1 MSQDQEW
8 LVRLQFLEE
17 AQEYLS
23 TMESELLGLSS
34 KGVTQEGYNS
44 ILRAAHSIKGGSA
57 LMGFAELSQVA
68 HRLEDFFKV
77 LRAGHRA
84 EVVDVALEHL
94 FLQTL
99 DCMVQML
106 ALYRQKHLFSADWMM
121 ENPQFFLD
129 QLYDRLGDP
138 QPEDDI
144 AALSA
149 DAGEDMVSLM
159 FSSEVGPC
167 LERLEGVLGDP
178 ALPLVKEEFIIAC
191 QEMAGL
197 GEMLDLPVFSGLCQQ
212 VVTAIDKA
220 QEGEIVAIA
229 TAALSGLQR
238 VRALVILGELDL
250 LPTQFVLPETG
261 ANSSKTS
268 PELTSEITLEV
279 APEIA
284 PEVSSLETS
293 FEISSSLPPETIALA
308 SDAPAPTSESLD
320 NLEVIPV
327 ELVPFEL
334 APFELDPFGL
344 EPFELSPSDLE
355 QIEKLV
361 VHPDPVA
368 EAEDL
373 DAVLQLLG
381 TAPIVEP
388 EAVSPERYEAAA
400 QAAAISSTELKNI
413 QAPAVAPRPAA
424 PAKDEAEDSTVRI
437 SIRQLERL
445 GELFGELNTERGGLS
460 LRLRSLKN
468 LVTLM
473 GNRVKALNQANE
485 QLRLSYDRSATASRS
500 ASSPTASSSLPI
512 LAAETPGPQF
522 DLLEMDQYS
531 DLHLVAQEIIERVVQ
546 IQEVSSDIELA
557 LDETEGIS
565 RQLGRTAQQMQ
576 IGMTQV
582 RMRPLA
588 ELTRRFPRQLRQ
600 LSLEHG
606 KSVSLKEKGTGT
618 LIERSILEALQDPL
632 MHLLRNCFDHGIES
646 PEVRQSLGKPAEGSI
661 TITASYRGNQTV
673 ITVSDDGGGI
683 NLEKIKTKVV
693 SGLGLTT
700 EEISTFSEQEI
711 LDLIFEPGFSTAE
724 AVTDLSGRGVGMDVV
739 RKNIEAIQG
748 TVQVETELGV
758 GTTFTLVVPLSL
770 SVTRALVVECQGLFV
785 ALPASIVEEMTL
797 LSPSQ
802 ILTAADRELI
812 EWQGYTVPLLRL
824 EHWIRFNRPP
834 IKLET
839 ESVPIIDQEGALI
852 VTQGNAPYAIYCDR
866 YWGEQEVTT
875 RLVEGN
881 ISLPPGFSGCVVLG
895 DGRIVPL
902 VDTEALL
909 SWILS
914 QPVPPFGPAAQP
926 VTSPPQ
932 RLLAE
937 TPNLKNPTWDSL
949 AAASTTGHPAPVF
962 AERPTVMI
970 IDDSINVRRFLAIT
984 LEKAGYRV
992 EQAKDGLDALE
1003 KLREDNNI
1011 DAIVSDV
1018 EMPRMDGFRFL
1029 ATIQTVETCKT
1040 IPVVM
1045 LTSRSGTKHRQLAQ
1059 QLGAADYFSKP
1070 FKQNELLGRLAE
1082 LTQASS

>member
-1 MSQDQEW
+1 
-8 LVRLQFLEE
+8 
-17 AQEYLS
+17 
-23 TMESELLGLSS
+23 
-34 KGVTQEGYNS
+34 
-44 ILRAAHSIKGGSA
+44 
-57 LMGFAELSQVA
+57 
-68 HRLEDFFKV
+68 
-77 LRAGHRA
+77 
-84 EVVDVALEHL
+84 
-94 FLQTL
+94 
-99 DCMVQML
+99 
-106 ALYRQKHLFSADWMM
+106 
-121 ENPQFFLD
+121 
-129 QLYDRLGDP
+129 
-138 QPEDDI
+138 
-144 AALSA
+144 
-149 DAGEDMVSLM
+149 
-159 FSSEVGPC
+159 
-167 LERLEGVLGDP
+167 
-178 ALPLVKEEFIIAC
+178 
-191 QEMAGL
+191 
-197 GEMLDLPVFSGLCQQ
+197 
-212 VVTAIDKA
+212 
-220 QEGEIVAIA
+220 
-229 TAALSGLQR
+229 
-238 VRALVILGELDL
+238 
-250 LPTQFVLPETG
+250 
-261 ANSSKTS
+261 
-268 PELTSEITLEV
+268 
-279 APEIA
+279 
-284 PEVSSLETS
+284 
-293 FEISSSLPPETIALA
+293 
-308 SDAPAPTSESLD
+308 
-320 NLEVIPV
+320 
-327 ELVPFEL
+327 
-334 APFELDPFGL
+334 
-344 EPFELSPSDLE
+344 
-355 QIEKLV
+355 
-361 VHPDPVA
+361 
-368 EAEDL
+368 
-373 DAVLQLLG
+373 
-381 TAPIVEP
+381 
-388 EAVSPERYEAAA
+388 
-400 QAAAISSTELKNI
+400 
-413 QAPAVAPRPAA
+413 
-424 PAKDEAEDSTVRI
+424 
-437 SIRQLERL
+437 
-445 GELFGELNTERGGLS
+445 
-460 LRLRSLKN
+460 
-468 LVTLM
+468 
-473 GNRVKALNQANE
+473 
-485 QLRLSYDRSATASRS
+485 
-500 ASSPTASSSLPI
+500 
-512 LAAETPGPQF
+512 
-522 DLLEMDQYS
+522 MDQYS

-606 KSVSLKEKGTGT
+606 KSVTLKEKGTGT

-646 PEVRQSLGKPAEGSI
+646 PEMRQNLGKPVEGSI
-661 TITASYRGNQTV
+661 MITASYRGNQTV

-693 SGLGLTT
+693 SGLGLTN

-724 AVTDLSGRGVGMDVV
+724 AVTDLSGRGIGMDVV

-770 SVTRALVVECQGLFV
+770 SVTRVLVVECQGLFV

-902 VDTEALL
+902 MDTEALL

-932 RLLAE
+932 HLSAE
-937 TPNLKNPTWDSL
+937 TSNLKNSTWDS
-949 AAASTTGHPAPVF
+949 

-1029 ATIQTVETCKT
+1029 ATIQTVETCKA

-1045 LTSRSGTKHRQLAQ
+1045 LGIAIAVIAIASPATIIS
-1059 QLGAADYFSKP
+1059 SKSEKP
-1070 FKQNELLGRLAE
+1070 PRPR
-1082 LTQASS
+1082 